1 MGRPRRVGV
10 RELRQNLSVYLRGV
24 AKGKTYE
31 VTDRGHPV
39 AVLAPLPGR
48 STLLDRLAAEG
59 KLTRG
64 RGDLGDLGPA
74 PSLRLEPSLTELLQ
88 ESREEG

>member
-1 MGRPRRVGV
+1 MAAARRVGI

-39 AVLAPLPGR
+39 AVLAPLPER
-48 STLLDRLAAEG
+48 ALFLDRLAAEG
-59 KLTRG
+59 TLRRG
-64 RGDLGDLGPA
+64 RGHIADLGPA
-74 PSLRLEPSLTELLQ
+74 PSLRLETSLSELLL
-88 ESREEG
+88 ESRKEG